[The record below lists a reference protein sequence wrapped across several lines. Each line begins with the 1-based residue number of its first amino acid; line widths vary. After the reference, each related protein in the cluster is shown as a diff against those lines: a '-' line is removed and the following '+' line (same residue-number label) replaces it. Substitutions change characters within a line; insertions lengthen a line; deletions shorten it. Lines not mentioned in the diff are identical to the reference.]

1 VNVPTYITR
10 EGDDIDDELVV
21 ENVNVSLLLGEES
34 IDIDNIGL
42 LCRRRQH
49 WIKMWLNFAMEESSQ
64 LKNHFNFLFLTV
76 VVGYQPVLKNG
87 FDAVMT
93 AAVLV

>member
-49 WIKMWLNFAMEESSQ
+49 
-64 LKNHFNFLFLTV
+64 
-76 VVGYQPVLKNG
+76 
-87 FDAVMT
+87 
-93 AAVLV
+93 